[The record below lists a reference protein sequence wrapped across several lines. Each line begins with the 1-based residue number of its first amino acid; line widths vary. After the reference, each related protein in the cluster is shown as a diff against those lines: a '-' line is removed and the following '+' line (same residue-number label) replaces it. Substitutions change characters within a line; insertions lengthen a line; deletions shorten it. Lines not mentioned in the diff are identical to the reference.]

1 MSKTMDIDYLN
12 KKTKVTL
19 AENYDSF
26 LELVKKTFYVSDT
39 RMQYL
44 SLSYLNNDNEEI
56 IIDEDEY
63 TNDDSR
69 KAKFWKLNIDEPDDN
84 DIDISSIKSELRAK
98 KQKLIEQV
106 KLYKENLYKECN
118 KIIEEAIK
126 KRNEQQKKNIKK
138 IKDEYLKEIENI
150 KEEFNSQIKSNLD
163 SFSKNMVN
171 LYKEKLNLIDETV
184 KENLENGKKD
194 LENNLKKELDDINIK
209 EINDEIDNM
218 KGHISNCMSTFNEK
232 ISESKMFNAIC
243 QIDENISKQ
252 NVKVN
257 EKSGVKFDLNIKN
270 KIDKKLTGKYY
281 FELRGFEGNNKTY
294 TIDLTLSD
302 IEPKEN
308 KKKQITFKPVL
319 EKEGGYK
326 FIGTIKEG
334 NKIIS
339 NECILN
345 FRYNQLGSANDML

>member
-44 SLSYLNNDNEEI
+44 SLSYLNNDNEET

-63 TNDDSR
+63 INDDSR

-118 KIIEEAIK
+118 KIIEEGIK

-150 KEEFNSQIKSNLD
+150 KK
-163 SFSKNMVN
+163 
-171 LYKEKLNLIDETV
+171 
-184 KENLENGKKD
+184 
-194 LENNLKKELDDINIK
+194 
-209 EINDEIDNM
+209 
-218 KGHISNCMSTFNEK
+218 
-232 ISESKMFNAIC
+232 
-243 QIDENISKQ
+243 
-252 NVKVN
+252 
-257 EKSGVKFDLNIKN
+257 
-270 KIDKKLTGKYY
+270 
-281 FELRGFEGNNKTY
+281 
-294 TIDLTLSD
+294 
-302 IEPKEN
+302 
-308 KKKQITFKPVL
+308 
-319 EKEGGYK
+319 
-326 FIGTIKEG
+326 
-334 NKIIS
+334 
-339 NECILN
+339 
-345 FRYNQLGSANDML
+345 